1 MLDGNIETSIIIN
14 EDLEKGQQIRVTI
27 SNFRG
32 TDYLGIRKYY
42 LSFDEGFVPSKEGVS
57 LPYELISSL
66 ELLKALL
73 SIIPLNECKAVL
85 DDKIASGD

>member
-1 MLDGNIETSIIIN
+1 MSEENIETCITIYEN
-14 EDLEKGQQIRVTI
+14 LDKGQQINVTI

-32 TDYLGIRKYY
+32 VDYLGIRKYY

-57 LPYELISSL
+57 IPYELVSSL

-73 SIIPLNECKAVL
+73 SILPLNECRTIL
-85 DDKIASGD
+85 ESKIASGD